1 MISVDNLIKSFNKV
15 TVVNIPHLSVN
26 EKEIIGLV
34 GNNGAG
40 KTTFFRLLLDLLK
53 VGRGIVTSLN
63 NNVSTNENW
72 KRYTG
77 AFIDNNF
84 LIEILTP
91 EEYFTFIGK
100 LHQLKVPEIK
110 SRLTAFE
117 NFMNGEILNQ
127 KKYIRNFSAGN
138 KQKIGIIGAM
148 LMNPQVLILDE
159 PFNFLDPSSQIE
171 MKRLLQWMNREHG
184 TTILI
189 SSHNLTHITDVSTRI
204 LLMEKGVIVKD
215 IDNLDKKASAE
226 LESYFNVQSK

>member
-1 MISVDNLIKSFNKV
+1 MIISVDNLIKSFNKV

-63 NNVSTNENW
+63 NNISTNENW

-91 EEYFTFIGK
+91 EEYFTFIA
-100 LHQLKVPEIK
+100 
-110 SRLTAFE
+110 S
-117 NFMNGEILNQ
+117 
-127 KKYIRNFSAGN
+127 YIN
-138 KQKIGIIGAM
+138 
-148 LMNPQVLILDE
+148 
-159 PFNFLDPSSQIE
+159 
-171 MKRLLQWMNREHG
+171 
-184 TTILI
+184 
-189 SSHNLTHITDVSTRI
+189 
-204 LLMEKGVIVKD
+204 
-215 IDNLDKKASAE
+215 
-226 LESYFNVQSK
+226 